1 MSKSKAKIVELGNSL
16 AVLWLGL
23 YASTAEGMGSIS
35 VWGTKISYALLCG
48 PPLPPQKKRKPTV
61 ELWVCT
67 VSIALIRKKCRSYK
81 TQIL

>member
-23 YASTAEGMGSIS
+23 YDSTAEGMGSIS

-48 PPLPPQKKRKPTV
+48 PPPPKKRKPTV
-61 ELWVCT
+61 ELWVCS
-67 VSIALIRKKCRSYK
+67 VSIALIRKKCRSDK

>member
-23 YASTAEGMGSIS
+23 YDSTAEGMGSIS

-48 PPLPPQKKRKPTV
+48 PPPQKKKAHSGV
-61 ELWVCT
+61 MGVQCFHC
-67 VSIALIRKKCRSYK
+67 SDKKKMQKR
-81 TQIL
+81 